1 LLAPIRAAGATSDWP
16 AGGATQQRSRIA
28 RKIAV
33 EASIMVWRNV
43 IPQPPIAFTDLGRNV
58 WIPFVGRLLRQFRTE
73 DRVN

>member
-1 LLAPIRAAGATSDWP
+1 
-16 AGGATQQRSRIA
+16 
-28 RKIAV
+28 
-33 EASIMVWRNV
+33 MVWRNV